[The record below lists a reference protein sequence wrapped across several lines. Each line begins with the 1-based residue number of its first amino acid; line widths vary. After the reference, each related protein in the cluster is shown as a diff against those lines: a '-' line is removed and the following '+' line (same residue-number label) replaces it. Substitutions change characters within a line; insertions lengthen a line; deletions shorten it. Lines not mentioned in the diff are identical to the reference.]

1 MTMQV
6 FVFSVRTNL
15 HVFVCTLTVFFFL
28 REGEL
33 RPGWEGGGGYSHL
46 DEPGMLI
53 RGFELDPKGDQF
65 RCGSDLM

>member
-1 MTMQV
+1 M
-6 FVFSVRTNL
+6 
-15 HVFVCTLTVFFFL
+15 FVCTLTVFFFL

-65 RCGSDLM
+65 RCGSGLM